1 MHIPDGFLAT
11 PVWAGLHAA
20 AAPAVAWAAR
30 RAGRDFDE
38 NRIPMLGVMGAFVF
52 AAQMINF
59 PVGVGT
65 SGHLLGGALLAQTLG
80 PSAAAVTMTAI
91 LAIQALVFQDGGVLA
106 LGANVCNMALVGV
119 LAGYMPLHALGCQ
132 RRRLAAFLGGALSV
146 LAGAVLAI
154 AELLV
159 SGVRMPGSVV
169 ALTAGLFAVTALIEG
184 AITSAVVGAI
194 GAVNPDWMR
203 QPQAA
208 LTRKA
213 MTALGAVALLL
224 ATAGVFVASTAP
236 DGLNS
241 LAGKIGLG
249 VRARVLLASPMAD
262 YEARWFASAAFGKV
276 AAGLAGLVMIFA
288 VTALF
293 GKWLARRRRS

>member
-11 PVWAGLHAA
+11 PVWAGLDAA
-20 AAPAVAWAAR
+20 AAPAVAWLAR

-38 NRIPMLGVMGAFVF
+38 SRIPMLGIMGAFVF

-119 LAGYMPLHALGCQ
+119 LAGYLPLHALGYE

-159 SGVRMPGSVV
+159 SGVGMPGSVLAV
-169 ALTAGLFAVTALIEG
+169 TIGLFAITAVIEG

-194 GAVNPDWMR
+194 GAVNPGWMR

-208 LTRKA
+208 LTSKA
-213 MTALGAVALLL
+213 LTALGAIALLV
-224 ATAGVFVASTAP
+224 ATGGAFVASTAP
-236 DGLNS
+236 DGLDS
-241 LAGKIGLG
+241 LAEKIGLG
-249 VRARVLLASPMAD
+249 ARARVLLTSPMPD
-262 YEARWFASAAFGKV
+262 YQAHWFSSEAFGKV

-288 VTALF
+288 VTALL
-293 GKWLARRRRS
+293 GKWLARRRKS